1 MKQFAEELHQARV
14 ASGVTLSDISSS
26 KLINIQ
32 YLEEMEKGNFSFVP
46 QTYIRAFVRE
56 YASCI
61 GLDPHETLR
70 RYDAAWT
77 REQLRSEP
85 PAAPPPPPNQKQ
97 KHQIPRLPL
106 RGLSSAMKPW
116 LNPKR
121 IRIGLGILGFFAVTT
136 FIWNM
141 IGSEEPGEAR
151 EIPFGEVVRENEQ
164 RLTPTGSSLGTS
176 ADLTVPEDSLSL
188 TAYTRDT
195 VWMQITIDN
204 LAPEDYIFYP
214 NGRMSWKATR
224 RFLVTLG
231 NAGGV
236 ELVLNK
242 KNLGTFG
249 NKGTVVRNLEL
260 TRQTLVQQQQ

>member
-1 MKQFAEELHQARV
+1 MKHFAEELHQARV
-14 ASGVTLSDISSS
+14 AGGVTLADIAAS
-26 KLINIQ
+26 KLISVA
-32 YLEEMEKGNFSFVP
+32 YLEEMERGNFTFVP

-56 YASCI
+56 YASSI
-61 GLDPHETLR
+61 GLDPDETLR
-70 RYDAAWT
+70 RYDEAWN
-77 REQLRSEP
+77 REQRRAEAP
-85 PAAPPPPPNQKQ
+85 PAQPAAPPKQ
-97 KHQIPRLPL
+97 KKPAIPRLPL
-106 RGLSSAMKPW
+106 RDLSSAVTPW
-116 LNPKR
+116 LNPIR
-121 IRIGLGILGFFAVTT
+121 IRIGLGVLLVGVVATI
-136 FIWNM
+136 IWN
-141 IGSEEPGEAR
+141 IIRSDAPAEVG
-151 EIPFGEVVRENEQ
+151 EIPFGEVIKDNEQ
-164 RLTPTGSSLGTS
+164 RLLPGGNTIRTLS
-176 ADLTVPEDSLSL
+176 DVTVPGDSLSL

-236 ELVLNK
+236 ELVLNR

-260 TRQTLVQQQQ
+260 TRQTLAKQQ

>member
-1 MKQFAEELHQARV
+1 MKHFAEELHQARV
-14 ASGVTLSDISSS
+14 ASGVTLADIASS
-26 KLINIQ
+26 KLINIH
-32 YLEEMEKGNFSFVP
+32 YLEEMERGNFTFVP

-61 GLDPHETLR
+61 GLDPGETLR
-70 RYDAAWT
+70 RYDDAWT
-77 REQLRSEP
+77 
-85 PAAPPPPPNQKQ
+85 K
-97 KHQIPRLPL
+97 IPHLPF
-106 RGLSSAMKPW
+106 RDLSSAVKPW

-121 IRIGLGILGFFAVTT
+121 IRIGLGVLLFCAVATIFWN
-136 FIWNM
+136 FIRSDSQGNV
-141 IGSEEPGEAR
+141 A
-151 EIPFGEVVRENEQ
+151 EIPFGEVIRENEQ
-164 RLTPTGSSLGTS
+164 RLAPNGNTVRTS
-176 ADLTVPEDSLSL
+176 ADLTVPEDSLYL

-214 NGRMSWKATR
+214 HGSMSWKATR

-249 NKGTVVRNLEL
+249 NRGTVVRNLEL
-260 TRQTLVQQQQ
+260 TRQTLAKQQQ